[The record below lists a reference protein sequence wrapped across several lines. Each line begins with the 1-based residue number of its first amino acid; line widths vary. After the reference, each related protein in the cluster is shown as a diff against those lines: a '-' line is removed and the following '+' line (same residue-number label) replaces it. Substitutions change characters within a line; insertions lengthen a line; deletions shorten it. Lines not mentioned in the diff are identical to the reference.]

1 MKHKKPAF
9 TMIELVFVIVV
20 MGILAAMAM
29 PRMER
34 DLRQEAADN
43 VLSAIRFT
51 QHMAL
56 MDNVER
62 PGTNTWQKAFWRF
75 GKEGCSDNG
84 IFYYVGSDKD
94 MGGGIGIV
102 GSGAG
107 IGEAAIDPSNG
118 NWMMG
123 LNSANCETDLSGQVF
138 TGGTTASN
146 RPASKNIFLTKLYGI
161 SEGKMLFSSSCRT
174 AANGKTGHIAF
185 DYLGRPHSG
194 ITALTAPDYSKLMTT
209 DCNVTLGFEDTSIPN
224 VIITIEKETGRVFI
238 AN

>member
-1 MKHKKPAF
+1 MKRIKSAF

-20 MGILAAMAM
+20 LGILAALAL

-34 DLRQEAADN
+34 DLRTEAADN
-43 VLSAIRFT
+43 VLSAIRYT

-62 PGTNTWQKAFWRF
+62 PGANRWQRSFWRF
-75 GKEGCSDNG
+75 GKEKCNDNG

-94 MGGGIGIV
+94 MEGNIDL
-102 GSGAG
+102 
-107 IGEAAIDPSNG
+107 GEAALDPANSH
-118 NWMMG
+118 WMMG
-123 LNSANCETDLSGQVF
+123 KNGQDCESDLSSQVF
-138 TGGTTASN
+138 TSGTT
-146 RPASKNIFLTKLYGI
+146 ASKNIFLTKLYGI

-174 AANGKTGHIAF
+174 VPTGKTGHIAF

-194 ITALTAPDYSKLMTT
+194 ITGLTVPNYSKLLTT
-209 DCNVTLGFEDTSIPN
+209 DCNITLSFEDANTPN
-224 VIITIEKETGRVFI
+224 VIITIEKETGRAFI

>member
-62 PGTNTWQKAFWRF
+62 PGTNTWQRSFWRF
-75 GKEGCSDNG
+75 GKSGCSDNG
-84 IFYYVGSDKD
+84 IFYYVGSDKNRA
-94 MGGGIGIV
+94 GGIGET
-102 GSGAG
+102 
-107 IGEAAIDPSNG
+107 EAAIDPANG
-118 NWMMG
+118 GWMLG
-123 LNSANCETDLSGQVF
+123 KKNKDCETDLSDQKY
-138 TGGTTASN
+138 ASG
-146 RPASKNIFLTKLYGI
+146 RSASKNIFLTKLYGI
-161 SEGKMLFSSSCRT
+161 SEGKMTFSASCNT
-174 AANGKTGHIAF
+174 ANGTESDGSTGQIAF

-194 ITALTAPDYSKLMTT
+194 ITALAAPDYTTFMTT
-209 DCNVTLGFEDTSIPN
+209 DCNITLGFEDTSISN
-224 VIITIEKETGRVFI
+224 VIITIEKETGRAFI